1 MKIDAR
7 QRAAQINPATAAFA
21 NLAGF
26 DLETT
31 SRTKQQ
37 GNRGYHEI
45 SIGDGRDRERGG
57 EGWAAERYP
66 ENVGDFISGSLKIKS
81 T

>member
-21 NLAGF
+21 NLASF

-45 SIGDGRDRERGG
+45 SIPTEGIGSGG
-57 EGWAAERYP
+57 GGWAAERYP
-66 ENVGDFISGSLKIKS
+66 ENVGDSISGSLKIKS